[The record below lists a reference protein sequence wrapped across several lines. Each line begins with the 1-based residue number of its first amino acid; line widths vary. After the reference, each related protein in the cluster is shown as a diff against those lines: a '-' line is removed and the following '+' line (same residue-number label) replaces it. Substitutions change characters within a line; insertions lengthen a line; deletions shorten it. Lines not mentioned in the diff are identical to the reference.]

1 MIKKVLFAG
10 AICAMTLLA
19 SCGGNT
25 DNQQQPAEEEVVGE
39 VVEAV
44 DSAGDTI
51 VGDIGEAVQQIAP
64 NDTTPAQGNATD
76 AVPAK

>member
-10 AICAMTLLA
+10 AICAMTMLA
-19 SCGGNT
+19 SCGNK

-51 VGDIGEAVQQIAP
+51 VGAIGEAVQQIAP